1 MRTNNYKSNGLHL
14 IKKAIF
20 CCFAVLL
27 SINVNA
33 QELEANNANA
43 QCSPEFNPCDNV
55 NILDFS
61 DGISWGEDDMGATY
75 TVGDQ
80 TFNININDPDGI
92 FGALQANPE
101 DPDDIGSY
109 ENNTGLAIGIDPD
122 DSNDEIEIV
131 YNLSLV
137 SDYVAFTIRDLDDKY
152 KYGNSR
158 QTERVCVYG
167 YLDGVEVAPSISSL
181 CGSVEVDGNCAFAT
195 TDSNQSGEDESIR
208 IVFESCINEVRVS
221 YGNSDSA
228 GQNPTYS
235 KIYIGDDI
243 GFGTAVCTDACDPC
257 TAEASEISI
266 SGGSDSICIDD
277 DVEEPIDVA
286 VAGGNGENSA
296 WVITDQDANILA
308 LPAGPPFVLD
318 GAGEGTCLI
327 WYLNWDGDLGGTPEV
342 GANAATIIGDSNCA
356 ELSNP
361 IPIVRETCCTA
372 AASEIS
378 LSSGSDTICIDDD
391 IEEPIDVAVAGGN
404 GENSAWVITDQDA
417 NILALPAG
425 PPFILDGA
433 GEGTCLIWY
442 LNWEGDLGGTPEVG
456 ANAATIIGDSECAEL
471 SNPIPIT
478 REVCCTAASAEI
490 TIAGG
495 DQTLDVCVNDETL
508 EPVQFEVS
516 NPGSGENSAWVVT
529 DEDGVILELFD
540 DAPSIDFYGGEEGVC
555 LVWYLN
561 WDGELASVPAVG
573 DSAGDLVSNSTCA
586 ELSNPVSITRTC
598 CCPYSIEFTMAN
610 LSCTGGNIFPN
621 PVLLLDTNLI
631 LPGDSLVCDFDGSF
645 SPCSGEPGIRN
656 SEGTVVAGA
665 ITMPG
670 VYTATGCDCAEDVR
684 LEVTQDDLD
693 GCVVVQQGIVA
704 PSICNGGMIAEAPV
718 VNSVF
723 NNSATIQWNPQTN
736 ASLQYKA
743 VDSDQWISII
753 QNSGY
758 VIIPNLGT
766 CKEYEVRLNYPCGNN
781 MLTSMK
787 QRFTTAGCVS
797 CENINPELVP
807 LNVTDNSAIL
817 SWDVISGSMYTL
829 YYKSDKNAEW
839 STYNTVVPFVI
850 LFGLDECSMYEF
862 GLKVT
867 CSDART
873 SNMSSV
879 VEFGNDCGGLRTGD
893 LVITDNSLINI
904 YPNPASSF
912 VDISLTNNSTISSI
926 EIYNVS
932 GKLMF
937 DQNDL
942 NFDGAKYTAELT
954 NLSKGIYFVTTI
966 VDDKVHTKKF
976 LKE

>member
-1 MRTNNYKSNGLHL
+1 MRTKNYKSNGLHL
-14 IKKAIF
+14 IRRALI
-20 CCFAVLL
+20 CCFIALL
-27 SINVNA
+27 SCSVNA
-33 QELEANNANA
+33 QEANNANA
-43 QCSPEFNPCDNV
+43 ECFPTFEPCSNV
-55 NILDFS
+55 NVLDFS
-61 DGISWGEDDMGATY
+61 ENGNNWGDDDMSGTY

-80 TFNININDPDGI
+80 TFEVNINDPDGI
-92 FGALQANPE
+92 FGALQNNPE
-101 DPDDIGSY
+101 DADDIGSY
-109 ENNTGLAIGIDPD
+109 ANNSGLAIGINPD
-122 DSNDEIEIV
+122 NSDEEIEIT

-158 QTERVCVYG
+158 QSERVCVFG
-167 YLDGVEVAPSISSL
+167 YLDGVEVAPNITSL
-181 CGSVEVDGNCAFAT
+181 CGSVEVDGNCAEAT
-195 TDSNQSGEDESIR
+195 ADSNQSGEDESIR
-208 IVFESCINEVRVS
+208 IVFESCINEIKVV
-221 YGNSDSA
+221 YGNSSGA

-243 GFGTAVCTDACDPC
+243 GFGTAVCTDACTPC
-257 TAEASEISI
+257 TAEGSEII
-266 SGGSDSICIDD
+266 LASGDGTICIDD
-277 DVEEPIDVA
+277 SVEEPIDVA
-286 VAGGNGENSA
+286 VTGGNGETSV

-308 LPAGPPFVLD
+308 LPDGPPFILDDAGEGTCLIWYLNYDGELGGTPEVGANAATIVGDSECAALSNPISITRETCCTAAASVITLSSGSDTICIDDEVDEPIDVAFTGGEGENSVWVITDQDANILALPGDPPFVLD

-327 WYLNWDGDLGGTPEV
+327 WYLNYEGDVGEMLEV
-342 GANAATIIGDSNCA
+342 GINAATVLDDS
-356 ELSNP
+356 
-361 IPIVRETCCTA
+361 V
-372 AASEIS
+372 
-378 LSSGSDTICIDDD
+378 
-391 IEEPIDVAVAGGN
+391 
-404 GENSAWVITDQDA
+404 
-417 NILALPAG
+417 
-425 PPFILDGA
+425 
-433 GEGTCLIWY
+433 
-442 LNWEGDLGGTPEVG
+442 
-456 ANAATIIGDSECAEL
+456 CAEL

-478 REVCCTAASAEI
+478 REVCCTAAAAEI
-490 TIAGG
+490 SIAGG
-495 DQTLDVCVNDETL
+495 DQALDLCVNDETL
-508 EPVQFEVS
+508 QPVQFEVS
-516 NPGSGENSAWVVT
+516 NPGSGAENAWVVT
-529 DEDGVILELFD
+529 DENGVIIEIFND
-540 DAPSIDFYGGEEGVC
+540 TPSLDFYGGTEGVC

-561 WDGELASVPAVG
+561 WDGDLASVPQVG

-586 ELSNPVSITRTC
+586 QLSNPVSISKTC
-598 CCPYSIEFTMAN
+598 CCPYTIQFTAAE
-610 LSCTGGNIFPN
+610 LSCTSGNIFPN
-621 PVLLLDTNLI
+621 PILLVDTNLI

-656 SEGTVVAGA
+656 DAGTVIAGA

-684 LEVTQDDLD
+684 LEVTQADLD
-693 GCVVVQQGIVA
+693 GCVLNQQGIVA
-704 PSICNGGMIAEAPV
+704 PTICNGGMIAEAPV

-723 NNSATIQWNPQTN
+723 DNSATIQWNPQTN

-743 VDSDQWISII
+743 TDSDQWISII
-753 QNSGY
+753 QSSGY

-781 MLTSMK
+781 MINSVK

-797 CENINPELVP
+797 CENIEPELVP

-879 VEFGNDCGGLRTGD
+879 VEFGDDCGGLRTGD
-893 LVITDNSLINI
+893 LVISDNSLINI

-926 EIYNVS
+926 EIYNAS

-937 DQNDL
+937 NQNDL
-942 NFDGAKYTAELT
+942 KFDGAMYTAELT
-954 NLSKGIYFVTTI
+954 NLSKGLYFVTTV
-966 VDDKVHTKKF
+966 VDEKVHTKKF